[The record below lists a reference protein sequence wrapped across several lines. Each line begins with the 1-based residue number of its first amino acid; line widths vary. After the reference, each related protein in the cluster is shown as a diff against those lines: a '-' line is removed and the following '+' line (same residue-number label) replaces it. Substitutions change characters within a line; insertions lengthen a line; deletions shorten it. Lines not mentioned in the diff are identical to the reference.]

1 MPKISIPPTRSNLIR
16 IKKELQFAREGY
28 EILDRKREVLT
39 TELIRMAHDA
49 SVLQEEM
56 WKLQA
61 EAYRALEKAQL
72 TMGEEHVE
80 WAALA
85 AHKSVDVQLK
95 FRGIMGVPL
104 PIVEASGGPP
114 EMPYSLGDTSVTLD
128 EASAA
133 LGEDVRQ
140 LDSARALASTRAVQL
155 CLLIAGVAHARLLE
169 RTPDYVAGLSI
180 GAYPAAVI
188 AGALDFADAVR
199 LVSLRG
205 ELMQQAYPQGY
216 GMTALIGPDLS
227 TVETLLAEI
236 HRPETPVYLAN
247 INADN
252 QTVIAGSDEAMQRVA
267 QRVKG
272 NGIAKRLA
280 VSVPSHCALLERP
293 AQALA
298 EAFVTLKAPRITYLS
313 STRARPIHDPAQL
326 RDDLAFNMCR
336 VVDWRGTVQSAY
348 ERGVRLQ
355 IELPPGAVLTG
366 LSRRVFEQGTVIACE
381 GARLDTLQALLEEE
395 DRHHR

>member
-1 MPKISIPPTRSNLIR
+1 M
-16 IKKELQFAREGY
+16 
-28 EILDRKREVLT
+28 
-39 TELIRMAHDA
+39 
-49 SVLQEEM
+49 
-56 WKLQA
+56 
-61 EAYRALEKAQL
+61 
-72 TMGEEHVE
+72 
-80 WAALA
+80 
-85 AHKSVDVQLK
+85 
-95 FRGIMGVPL
+95 
-104 PIVEASGGPP
+104 
-114 EMPYSLGDTSVTLD
+114 
-128 EASAA
+128 
-133 LGEDVRQ
+133 
-140 LDSARALASTRAVQL
+140 
-155 CLLIAGVAHARLLE
+155 
-169 RTPDYVAGLSI
+169 PDYVAGLSI

-236 HRPETPVYLAN
+236 HCPETPVYLAN

-252 QTVIAGSDEAMQRVA
+252 QTVIAGSDEAMLRVA

-313 STRARPIHDPAQL
+313 STRARPIRDPAQL

-395 DRHHR
+395 ERRHR